1 MAKKPDKPVYAF
13 VRKGNALVPEM
24 DFDARALDGIKQD
37 QRVRI
42 EIKEWRNLDRHRAY
56 WAMLHDVVAATECA
70 LTPERLHDVIKLE
83 AGLIEHV
90 RLPNGYMVALPGS
103 IAFDK
108 VSEAEFIA
116 FFNAAERWLAETYGW
131 VPERDRRA
139 A

>member
-24 DFDARALDGIKQD
+24 EFDARALDGIKPG

-56 WAMLHDVVAATECA
+56 WAMLHEVVAATECA

-90 RLPNGYMVALPGS
+90 RLPNGYMVALPSS

-131 VPERDRRA
+131 VPDRDRRA

>member
-1 MAKKPDKPVYAF
+1 MAKKQDKPVYAF

-24 DFDARALDGIKQD
+24 EFDARALDGIKQG

-56 WAMLHDVVAATECA
+56 WAMLHEVVAATECA

-131 VPERDRRA
+131 VPDRDRRA

>member
-1 MAKKPDKPVYAF
+1 MSKKRDRAVYAF
-13 VRKGNALVPEM
+13 IRKGTSLVPEM
-24 DFDARALDGIKQD
+24 EYDARALDGINQG

-42 EIKEWRNLDRHRAY
+42 EIKEFRNLDRHRAY
-56 WAMLHDVVAATECA
+56 WAMLHEVVSATECA

-90 RLPNGYMVALPGS
+90 RLPNGFMVALPGS

-108 VSEAEFIA
+108 VSEAEFVA
-116 FFNAAERWLAETYGW
+116 FFEAAKRWLAVTFDYAP
-131 VPERDRRA
+131 VDRSEA

>member
-1 MAKKPDKPVYAF
+1 
-13 VRKGNALVPEM
+13 PEM
-24 DFDARALDGIKQD
+24 ELDARALDGIKQG

-56 WAMLHDVVAATECA
+56 WAMPQDGVAATECA
-70 LTPERLHDVIKLE
+70 LTPERLHDGIKLG

-90 RLPNGYMVALPGS
+90 RLPHGYVVALPGS

>member
-24 DFDARALDGIKQD
+24 DFDARALDGIKPG

-108 VSEAEFIA
+108 VSESEFIA

-131 VPERDRRA
+131 VPDRDRRA

>member
-24 DFDARALDGIKQD
+24 EFDARALDGIKQD

-90 RLPNGYMVALPGS
+90 RLPNGYMVAVPGS

-108 VSEAEFIA
+108 VSESEFIA

>member
-1 MAKKPDKPVYAF
+1 MAKRPDKPVYAF
-13 VRKGNALVPEM
+13 IRRGNALVPDME
-24 DFDARALDGIKQD
+24 FDGRALEGIAQG
-37 QRVRI
+37 QRVKI

-56 WAMLHDVVAATECA
+56 WAMLHEVVAATECA
-70 LTPERLHDVIKLE
+70 LSPERLHDVIKLE

-90 RLPNGYMVALPGS
+90 RLPNGFMVALPGS

-116 FFNAAERWLAETYGW
+116 FFKAAERWLAETYGYAS
-131 VPERDRRA
+131 EARA

>member
-24 DFDARALDGIKQD
+24 ELDARALDGIKPG

-56 WAMLHDVVAATECA
+56 WAMLHEVVAATECA

-108 VSEAEFIA
+108 VSESEFIA

>member
-24 DFDARALDGIKQD
+24 EFDARALDGIKPG

-56 WAMLHDVVAATECA
+56 WAMLHEVVAATECA

-90 RLPNGYMVALPGS
+90 RLPTGYMVALPGS

>member
-24 DFDARALDGIKQD
+24 EHDARALDGIKQD

>member
-24 DFDARALDGIKQD
+24 ELDARALDGIKQG

>member
-24 DFDARALDGIKQD
+24 DFDARALDGIKQG